1 MESAKLAFKVSRKSA
16 KIEQVNGG
24 VPMSIGMT
32 DLDVQNIIDQI
43 KQVSDINELQ
53 ELKARFL
60 GRQGALTTAMKKIR
74 EVSPD
79 RRKDLGKTLNLYKQ
93 SIEDAL
99 DEQRRKLLEEQK
111 RRRQASR
118 RYDIT
123 MPGASREVGALHI
136 ISQVQEEVQE
146 IFLSMGFE
154 LAVGPEMET
163 AYYNF
168 EALNTPEWHPS
179 RDMHDTFYL
188 SNGMLLRTHTSPV
201 QIRVMEERKP
211 PLAIFSPGRCYRKDT
226 PDATHLPMFYQ
237 IEALYVDKN
246 VSVAHLKGT
255 LEVLAKR
262 LFGQDREIR
271 LRPSYFPF
279 TEPSFEVYV
288 SCGICHSSGC
298 RSCGG
303 TGWLEILGAGM
314 VHPNVFRSVSYDPG
328 EWSGFALGMGLER
341 TIMLKYDLEDIRE
354 LMRNDRR
361 FIKAFRGVVL

>member
-1 MESAKLAFKVSRKSA
+1 MLT
-16 KIEQVNGG
+16 
-24 VPMSIGMT
+24 GMN
-32 DLDVQNIIDQI
+32 DQDVQAIIDRI
-43 KQVSDINELQ
+43 KTARTVNELQ
-53 ELKARFL
+53 ELKSRYL
-60 GRQGALTTAMKKIR
+60 GKQGALTVAMKKIR

-79 RRKDLGKTLNLYKQ
+79 RRKDLGRKLNLYKQ
-93 SIEDAL
+93 VIEEAVEKQRNAL
-99 DEQRRKLLEEQK
+99 IDEERERREAAQ
-111 RRRQASR
+111 
-118 RYDIT
+118 RYDVT
-123 MPGASREVGALHI
+123 MPGARREVGALHI

-146 IFLSMGFE
+146 IFLGMGFE

-163 AYYNF
+163 SYYNF

-188 SNGMLLRTHTSPV
+188 SNGKLLRTHTSTV
-201 QIRVMEERKP
+201 QIRVMEKRRP

-237 IEALYVDKN
+237 VEVLHVDKN

-255 LEVLAKR
+255 LEILAKR

-279 TEPSFEVYV
+279 TEPSFEVFV
-288 SCGICHSSGC
+288 SCGICHSTGC

-314 VHPNVFRSVSYDPG
+314 VHPNVFRSVGYDPE

-341 TIMLKYDLEDIRE
+341 VIMLKYDLEDIRE

-361 FIKAFRGVVL
+361 FIKEFRGVVL